1 MSVSG
6 SKTRNR
12 QRPMKVYVSDEERQK
27 IEAFAEDCKLSPTAY
42 LRNLGLG
49 CEPKSAFDRD
59 VIHELAK
66 LHAEQEQLRGLLKQ
80 WLAEKSGAGAPV
92 ESLLE
97 QIESLQMAIVRLM
110 MEAAKRL

>member
-1 MSVSG
+1 MVRGTRPRKNRIEVWCDDEEFAKIKGNAEGVKLSG
-6 SKTRNR
+6 S
-12 QRPMKVYVSDEERQK
+12 
-27 IEAFAEDCKLSPTAY
+27 AF
-42 LRNLGLG
+42 LRNLGQG
-49 CEPKSAFDRD
+49 YEPKSAFDRD

-97 QIESLQMAIVRLM
+97 QIESLQMAIAKLVMEEARRL
-110 MEAAKRL
+110 